1 LAEAGLRPGGQDP
14 VAQVM
19 WRRRRVDAVAYLY
32 AIAAAKPRRIPAPAQ
47 RVAVGLALKA
57 RRTCPTC
64 RRDAGY
70 VIPRRLGV
78 CVDCAERSGQL
89 APTEA
94 AA

>member
-1 LAEAGLRPGGQDP
+1 
-14 VAQVM
+14 M

-32 AIAAAKPRRIPAPAQ
+32 AIAAAKPKRVPTPAQ

-57 RRTCPTC
+57 RRTCPAC

-78 CVDCAERSGQL
+78 CLDCAEHSSQPRQ
-89 APTEA
+89 EA